1 MTMATTLLRNPPV
14 LPAPASVP
22 VLVDPLTGLLNHRAF
37 QERLREDLAA
47 MRRRR
52 RPLSLARLDIDRF
65 KAVNDNAGHDTG
77 DRVLIAIVER
87 LMSFTR
93 ADDTLARIGGD
104 EFALILPACR
114 REDAFAVV
122 ERARD
127 AVAGA
132 PVSAGCRLTISA
144 GICDRRCAG
153 DADDLYELAGSALYR
168 SKLQG
173 GDGTCVY
180 EPGVDAP
187 LPVLGRPSRLER
199 AEALRGIRALARA
212 VDAKDPAT
220 QRHSERV
227 ATLARQ
233 LAEQLGWTP
242 ERVTLLE
249 EAALVHDVGK
259 LGVPDA
265 VLLKRGRLDPD
276 EYEVVKRHA
285 ALSAEIV
292 GDVLTPEQ
300 VAWIRGHH
308 ERPDGAGYPDG
319 LSGGEIAEGAAVLAL
334 ADAFDVMTSERPYS
348 APRERTQALEECK
361 ALVGRQ
367 FAATPVGALLALAER
382 GRILRPCAGLGIS

>member
-1 MTMATTLLRNPPV
+1 MATTLLRDAPV
-14 LPAPASVP
+14 VAAPGSVP

-37 QERLREDLAA
+37 QERLREDLSA

-65 KAVNDNAGHDTG
+65 KAVNGTAGHETG

-87 LMSFTR
+87 LLSFTR
-93 ADDTLARIGGD
+93 TDDTLARIGGD

-127 AVAGA
+127 AIAGA
-132 PVSAGCRLTISA
+132 PVTSGCRLTISA

-168 SKLQG
+168 SKLHG

-180 EPGVDAP
+180 ERGVDAP
-187 LPVLGRPSRLER
+187 LPLRGRPSRLDR

-227 ATLARQ
+227 ATLARR
-233 LAEQLGWTP
+233 LAEQLGWP
-242 ERVTLLE
+242 PARVTLLE

-265 VLLKRGRLDPD
+265 VLLKRGRLDMD
-276 EYEVVKRHA
+276 EYEIVKRHA

-319 LSGGEIAEGAAVLAL
+319 LASAQIPDGAAILAL

-348 APRERTQALEECK
+348 APRDRAQALEECR
-361 ALVGRQ
+361 ALVGGQ
-367 FAATPVGALLALAER
+367 FAPEPVRALLALA
-382 GRILRPCAGLGIS
+382 GSGGI

>member
-1 MTMATTLLRNPPV
+1 MATSTLDIRRFIAV
-14 LPAPASVP
+14 SAAAR

-37 QERLREDLAA
+37 QERLRDDLAT

-52 RPLSLARLDIDRF
+52 RPLSLARLNIDRF
-65 KAVNDNAGHDTG
+65 KAVNDTGGHETG
-77 DRVLIAIVER
+77 DRVLIAIAER
-87 LMSFTR
+87 LLSFTR

-114 REDAFAVV
+114 REDAFTVV
-122 ERARD
+122 ERAR
-127 AVAGA
+127 AAIAASPLSSGR
-132 PVSAGCRLTISA
+132 RLTISA

-153 DADDLYELAGSALYR
+153 DADELYELAGRALYR
-168 SKLQG
+168 SKLG
-173 GDGTCVY
+173 GRDATCVY
-180 EPGVDAP
+180 DPELEAA
-187 LPVLGRPSRLER
+187 LPPRGRPSRLER
-199 AEALRGIRALARA
+199 AEALLGIRALARA

-227 ATLARQ
+227 ATLSRE
-233 LAEQLGWTP
+233 LAEQLGWAP
-242 ERVTLLE
+242 ERVTLLQ

-259 LGVPDA
+259 IGVPDA

-276 EYEVVKRHA
+276 EYDVVKRHA

-292 GDVLTPEQ
+292 GDVLAPEQ

-319 LSGGEIAEGAAVLAL
+319 LAGVQIPDGAAILAL

-348 APRERTQALEECK
+348 APRDRTQALEECM

-367 FAATPVGALLALAER
+367 FAPEPVRALVALADS
-382 GRILRPCAGLGIS
+382 GCI

>member
-1 MTMATTLLRNPPV
+1 L
-14 LPAPASVP
+14 
-22 VLVDPLTGLLNHRAF
+22 
-37 QERLREDLAA
+37 
-47 MRRRR
+47 RRRR

-65 KAVNDNAGHDTG
+65 KAVNDTAGHDTG
-77 DRVLIAIVER
+77 DHVLIAIVER
-87 LMSFTR
+87 LLSFTR

-127 AVAGA
+127 AIAGA
-132 PVSAGCRLTISA
+132 PVTSGYRLTISA

-153 DADDLYELAGSALYR
+153 DADELYELAGSALSR
-168 SKLQG
+168 SKLHG
-173 GDGTCVY
+173 GDATCVY
-180 EPGVDAP
+180 EPGVDASGA
-187 LPVLGRPSRLER
+187 LHGLPSRLER

-227 ATLARQ
+227 AMLARR
-233 LAEQLGWTP
+233 LAEQLGWP
-242 ERVTLLE
+242 PQRVMLLD

-265 VLLKRGRLDPD
+265 VLLKRGRLDAA

-308 ERPDGAGYPDG
+308 ERPDGAGYPDR
-319 LSGGEIAEGAAVLAL
+319 LSGDQIPDGAAILAL

-348 APRERTQALEECK
+348 TPRDRAQALEECRS
-361 ALVGRQ
+361 LVERQ
-367 FAATPVGALLALAER
+367 FAPEPVRALLALARR
-382 GRILRPCAGLGIS
+382 GGI

>member
-1 MTMATTLLRNPPV
+1 MTATALYDRPV
-14 LPAPASVP
+14 AAVP
-22 VLVDPLTGLLNHRAF
+22 VLVDPLTGLPNHRAF
-37 QERLREDLAA
+37 QERLRDDLAA
-47 MRRRR
+47 MRRREL
-52 RPLSLARLDIDRF
+52 PLSLARLDIDRF
-65 KAVNDNAGHDTG
+65 KAVNDTAGHDVG
-77 DRVLIAIVER
+77 DRVLIAIANR

-104 EFALILPACR
+104 EFALILPACA

-127 AVAGA
+127 AIAAG
-132 PVSAGCRLTISA
+132 PVIAGSRLTVSA
-144 GICDRRCAG
+144 GICDRRCAD

-168 SKLQG
+168 SKLHG
-173 GDGTCVY
+173 RDATCVY
-180 EPGVDAP
+180 QPGADAP
-187 LPVLGRPSRLER
+187 LPRRRQSRLEQ
-199 AEALRGIRALARA
+199 AEAMRGIRALARA

-227 ATLARQ
+227 AMLARH
-233 LAEQLGWTP
+233 LAEQLRWAP
-242 ERVTLLE
+242 ERVALLE

-265 VLLKRGRLDPD
+265 VLLKRGRLDHD
-276 EYEVVKRHA
+276 EYEAVKRHA

-292 GDVLTPEQ
+292 GDVLAPEQ

-319 LSGGEIAEGAAVLAL
+319 LCGAQIPDGAAVLAL

-348 APRERTQALEECK
+348 TARDRTQALAECK

-367 FAATPVGALLALAER
+367 FAPEPVRALIALADR
-382 GRILRPCAGLGIS
+382 ACI